1 MIVVQDELRALET
14 AARREITAA
23 VAVEEL
29 RDIQVRYLGRKGL
42 LTGILRSLG
51 QLPAELRPVVGGA
64 ANTLRVAL
72 EAAVAERQ
80 AELAGAERQRA
91 MLADRIDV
99 TLPGT
104 GYAAGRA
111 HPLMRVWEELES
123 IFLGMGFDVVEG
135 NEIET
140 DFFNFE
146 ALNVPKDHPARD
158 MQDSFYLAEDIVLR
172 TQTSPVQ
179 VRVMRQMAPKLPV
192 RLVHLGR
199 VYRRGDDDMTHSPM
213 FHQMEGLLIDK
224 GIGLNHLK
232 GVLLE
237 FARRFYGEETKVR
250 MRPSYFPFTEPS
262 AEVDVTCPWCRG
274 KGCRLCKGTG
284 WIEILGSGMVHPNVL
299 RHGGYD
305 PDVVTGFAWGMGLDR
320 TAQLRFAIDHV
331 RLMYANDF
339 RMLRQL

>member
-1 MIVVQDELRALET
+1 VQDELRAMET
-14 AARREITAA
+14 AARRDIAAA
-23 VAVEEL
+23 VSVDEL
-29 RDIQVRYLGRKGL
+29 RETEVRYLGRKGQ
-42 LTGILRSLG
+42 LTGILRSLSS
-51 QLPAELRPVVGGA
+51 LPAELRPVLGGA
-64 ANTLRVAL
+64 ANALRSELVA
-72 EAAVAERQ
+72 AIADRQ
-80 AELAGAERQRA
+80 ADLAA
-91 MLADRIDV
+91 ADRTRALLVDRVDV

-104 GYAAGRA
+104 GYAVGRP
-111 HPLMRVWEELES
+111 HPLMRVWDELES

-135 NEIET
+135 NEVET

-179 VRVMRQMAPKLPV
+179 IRMMRQMAPKLPV

-213 FHQMEGLLIDK
+213 FHQMEGLLVDK

-237 FARRFYGEETKVR
+237 FARRFYGPGTNVR

-262 AEVDVTCPWCRG
+262 AEVDVTCAWCHG
-274 KGCRLCKGTG
+274 KGCRVCKGTG
-284 WIEILGSGMVHPNVL
+284 WVEILGSGMVHPNVL

-305 PDVVTGFAWGMGLDR
+305 PDVVTGFAFGMGLDLSLICDR
-320 TAQLRFAIDHV
+320 PRSLDV
-331 RLMYANDF
+331 R
-339 RMLRQL
+339 

>member
-1 MIVVQDELRALET
+1 MQDELRAMET
-14 AARREITAA
+14 AARRDIAAA
-23 VAVEEL
+23 VSVDEL
-29 RDIQVRYLGRKGL
+29 RETEVRYLGRKGQ
-42 LTGILRSLG
+42 LTGILRSLSS
-51 QLPAELRPVVGGA
+51 LPAELRPVLGGA
-64 ANTLRVAL
+64 ANALRSELVA
-72 EAAVAERQ
+72 AIADRQ
-80 AELAGAERQRA
+80 ADLAA
-91 MLADRIDV
+91 ADRTRALLVDRVDV

-104 GYAAGRA
+104 GYAVGRP
-111 HPLMRVWEELES
+111 HPLMRVWDELES

-135 NEIET
+135 NEVET

-179 VRVMRQMAPKLPV
+179 IRMMRQMAPKLPV

-213 FHQMEGLLIDK
+213 FHQMEGLLVDK

-237 FARRFYGEETKVR
+237 FARRFYGPGTNVR

-262 AEVDVTCPWCRG
+262 AEVDVTCAWCHG
-274 KGCRLCKGTG
+274 KGCRVCKGTG
-284 WIEILGSGMVHPNVL
+284 WVEILGSGMVHPNVL

-305 PDVVTGFAWGMGLDR
+305 PDVVTGFAFGMGLDR
-320 TAQLRFAIDHV
+320 QAQLRFAIDHV
-331 RLMYANDF
+331 RLMYANDY

>member
-1 MIVVQDELRALET
+1 MEDELRAME
-14 AARREITAA
+14 AAAKADIAGA
-23 VAVEEL
+23 VSVDEL
-29 RDIQVRYLGRKGL
+29 RDIQVRYLGRKGQ
-42 LTGILRSLG
+42 LTRILRSL
-51 QLPAELRPVVGGA
+51 AELPPEMRPVVGAA
-64 ANTLRVAL
+64 ANALRAEL
-72 EAAVAERQ
+72 EAAAGERQ
-80 AELAGAERQRA
+80 VELARLDRVRD
-91 MLADRIDV
+91 LARDGVDV

-104 GYAAGRA
+104 GYTAGRP
-111 HPLMRVWEELES
+111 HPLMRVWEDLEQ

-135 NEIET
+135 NEVET

-179 VRVMRQMAPKLPV
+179 VRMMRQMAPKLPV

-213 FHQMEGLLIDK
+213 FHQMEGLLVDK

-237 FARRFYGEETKVR
+237 FARRFYGPATQVR

-262 AEVDVTCPWCRG
+262 AEVDVTCAWCHG
-274 KGCRLCKGTG
+274 KGCRVCKGTG
-284 WIEILGSGMVHPNVL
+284 WVEILGSGMVHPNVL

-305 PDVVTGFAWGMGLDR
+305 PDVVTGFAFGMGLDR
-320 TAQLRFAIDHV
+320 QAQLRFAIDHV
-331 RLMYANDF
+331 RLMFANDY